1 MYGGTDGEVL
11 LAGYRVSVQGD
22 ENVLEIDNDDVCTT
36 V

>member
-22 ENVLEIDNDDVCTT
+22 GNVLEIDNGDVCTAL
-36 V
+36 